1 MISLQALN
9 RKNGILIIKD
19 WNKRVRSRNEFQ
31 LGTRTLKCI
40 CAVET
45 FKFFIGFFRSDVVV
59 PSDVLVSGSDCEPFQ
74 FIA

>member
-31 LGTRTLKCI
+31 LVTRTLKSI

-45 FKFFIGFFRSDVVV
+45 FKFLIGFFRSYVVV
-59 PSDVLVSGSDCEPFQ
+59 TSDVLVSGSDCEPFQ